1 MHCVARADAEGQGGV
16 VDYVP
21 EELITSEVMTPSRAV
36 FVVFPQLCSC
46 QLQAPNKNVNEN
58 LTISEEGEILIIKP
72 EHLRLL
78 YNTDNTVVAGM
89 NFSLETQMWNKWNFF
104 SVTEFYF
111 YFKPHLA
118 ASDNNLI
125 TGGQRSSSGLC
136 LVRECVRCQD
146 KEKQEMSGPQISGP
160 ARIQRRSLSILGFGF
175 QSCGLGADKP
185 GLKPPIMVSARLA
198 SQMPVASLL
207 RCGRSLFQV
216 ALLPVHVQNSTSKIV
231 RKANYPPPYFCTRN

>member
-1 MHCVARADAEGQGGV
+1 M
-16 VDYVP
+16 
-21 EELITSEVMTPSRAV
+21 LI
-36 FVVFPQLCSC
+36 
-46 QLQAPNKNVNEN
+46 

-104 SVTEFYF
+104 SVTELYF

-216 ALLPVHVQNSTSKIV
+216 ALLPVHVQNSTCHKTFLLMKSLRHQVKSIFTLTSTGLPC
-231 RKANYPPPYFCTRN
+231 RLPARLPLDSHWFLSLTS